1 MRGVRERS
9 IFRGGG
15 MALFSGGTEGEYQGV
30 TVENRLSVTTNE

>member
-1 MRGVRERS
+1 MRGLREQS
-9 IFRGGG
+9 IFRGG